1 MGNND
6 SIEVM
11 KLRKLIENKETYL
24 SKIEDKTSLSFKF
37 TQNEILVL
45 KHDILPLL
53 SRNSSIQ
60 HFEFSKYANNKFSK
74 ALESKCNGL
83 LLYYPINDSY
93 EDKPII
99 GIANPRA
106 NMNFG
111 SIGAMEIYIDNM
123 DGNGCKVQPINLSI

>member
-6 SIEVM
+6 SIEVIN
-11 KLRKLIENKETYL
+11 LRKLIESKEVYL
-24 SKIEDKTSLSFKF
+24 SKIEDKTSISFKL
-37 TQNEILVL
+37 TQKEILFL

-53 SRNSSIQ
+53 TRNSSIQ
-60 HFEFSKYANNKFSK
+60 HFEFSKYANNKFTK
-74 ALESKCNGL
+74 ALEHKCNGL
-83 LLYYPINDSY
+83 LIYYPINDSY

-123 DGNGCKVQPINLSI
+123 DGNGCKVHPINLSL

>member
-1 MGNND
+1 MADND
-6 SIEVM
+6 SLEVL
-11 KLRKLIENKETYL
+11 KLKKLIENKEKYI
-24 SKIEDKTSLSFKF
+24 SKIEDKASLSYKF
-37 TQNEILVL
+37 TQNEILFL

-53 SRNSSIQ
+53 SRNSGIQ
-60 HFEFSKYANNKFSK
+60 HFEFSKYASSKFTK
-74 ALESKCNGL
+74 ALENKCNGL
-83 LLYYPINDSY
+83 LLYYPIDDSY

-123 DGNGCKVQPINLSI
+123 DGNGCKIQPINLSI

>member
-6 SIEVM
+6 SIEVI

-24 SKIEDKTSLSFKF
+24 SKIVDKTSLSFKF
-37 TQNEILVL
+37 TQNEILFL

-53 SRNSSIQ
+53 TRNSSIQ

-74 ALESKCNGL
+74 ALENKCNGVL
-83 LLYYPINDSY
+83 IYYPINDSY

-123 DGNGCKVQPINLSI
+123 DGNGCKAQPINLSI